1 MNESARDVWD
11 ESRRATLIHQILNGE
26 QSLDAA
32 CAAHGISPETVR
44 SWAPVYRQRTQQAL
58 DEKLQQAS
66 LITGVSAERSGSAVY
81 TGSLDDIAVP
91 DLLQTCQMGNKDA
104 VITVTHGS
112 ERSSIWCE
120 RGVIV
125 DAESG
130 ALRGEPAI
138 YRILN
143 LEQGQV
149 TADFRLE
156 ARTRTVELPC
166 HVLLIEGARHRD
178 ECARLMPQLKGPRSI
193 FVQAPGAWAAHT
205 TLMDREVLALCDGER
220 SVSNVLAA
228 SNLSDL
234 DTLATMVRLV
244 GRGYLLID
252 GSSASP
258 PSVAESP
265 VTGDWGSCSNIYLPL
280 PQTAPPVGRSKR
292 SAALLVALGLVLG
305 SLLWLGVDAL
315 RGHASFRMTG
325 RPGAPPPVE
334 VSSRRTTATVQY
346 LSAEGSH

>member
-1 MNESARDVWD
+1 MVESARDVWD
-11 ESRRATLIHQILNGE
+11 ESRRATLIRQILSGE
-26 QSLDAA
+26 LSLEAA
-32 CAAHGISPETVR
+32 CTVHGVSAEAVR
-44 SWAPVYRQRTQQAL
+44 SWAPVYRQRTRQAL

-66 LITGVSAERSGSAVY
+66 LITRVSAERSGSAVY

-104 VITVTHGS
+104 VITVTCGS

-156 ARTRTVELPC
+156 PRTPRTVELPC

-220 SVSNVLAA
+220 SVSDVLIA
-228 SNLSDL
+228 SDLSDL
-234 DTLATMVRLV
+234 DTLTTLVALV

-252 GSSASP
+252 GTSASP
-258 PSVAESP
+258 PPVAEGP
-265 VTGDWGSCSNIYLPL
+265 VTADWASFSNMYLPL
-280 PQTAPPVGRSKR
+280 PQTAPAVARSKR

-315 RGHASFRMTG
+315 RVMLRFA
-325 RPGAPPPVE
+325 
-334 VSSRRTTATVQY
+334 
-346 LSAEGSH
+346 